1 LTTTSSQDSTLKLLC
16 DRVHGETLLHWTAKF
31 GLEREALLLIANGA
45 NAATPNFNDEKPFE
59 LAQELVVRAL
69 LFKATNPETR

>member
-1 LTTTSSQDSTLKLLC
+1 MLTLLC
-16 DRVHGETLLHWTAKF
+16 FRVRSVTLLHWVAKF
-31 GLEREALLLIANGA
+31 GLEHEASLLIANGA
-45 NAATPNFNDEKPFE
+45 NAATPNTNDAKSFE